1 MNGFRH
7 KSLISK
13 SSPAYDDYGFRTK
26 DASADSCMCS
36 ESKRSALTALLI
48 GAGFCEKQTI
58 KPPAEE
64 DSSKDK

>member
-1 MNGFRH
+1 MTM
-7 KSLISK
+7 
-13 SSPAYDDYGFRTK
+13 AFRTK